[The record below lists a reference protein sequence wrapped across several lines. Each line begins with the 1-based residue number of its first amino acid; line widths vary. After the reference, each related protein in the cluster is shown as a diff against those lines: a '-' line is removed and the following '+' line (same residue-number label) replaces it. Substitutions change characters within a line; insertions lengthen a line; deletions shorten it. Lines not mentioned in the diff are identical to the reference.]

1 MSDDLANEGQCL
13 VTLSTAPDL
22 AAARLMQALLQSGGI
37 DCFIPDENLLS
48 QASYLSGIAGGLRVQ
63 VRAADRERAQAML
76 DDYRTPD
83 GPADDEETPSDPK
96 AVAGAERLAQ
106 RALRVAI
113 LGFILWPL
121 PHPYALAL
129 ALAALAR
136 KDLTGHARRQ
146 ARVAAAVSLLS
157 LVVFLVA
164 LWSLLS
170 SDLWRQRLPRP
181 PA

>member
-1 MSDDLANEGQCL
+1 MSAAASSEDHRL
-13 VTLSTAPDL
+13 VTLTTAPDL
-22 AAARLMQALLQSGGI
+22 AAARLMRGLLQSAGI

-48 QASYLSGIAGGLRVQ
+48 QASYLAGIAGGLRVQ
-63 VRAADRERAQAML
+63 VRAVDRERAQAML

-83 GPADDEETPSDPK
+83 GPAEDDEAVADPK
-96 AVAGAERLAQ
+96 SVAESERLAQ

-129 ALAALAR
+129 ALSALAR

-146 ARVAAAVSLLS
+146 ARVAAGVSLLA
-157 LVVFLVA
+157 LAVFLVA
-164 LWSLLS
+164 LFSLL
-170 SDLWRQRLPRP
+170 RLLSRRSGL
-181 PA
+181 PANP

>member
-1 MSDDLANEGQCL
+1 MSDDASREGRSL

-22 AAARLMQALLQSGGI
+22 ATARLMQGLLQSAGI

-63 VRAADRERAQAML
+63 VRTADRERAQAML

-83 GPADDEETPSDPK
+83 APADSDETPTNPK
-96 AVAGAERLAQ
+96 AVAESERQAQ

-136 KDLTGHARRQ
+136 KDLTGYARRQ
-146 ARVAAAVSLLS
+146 ARVAAAVSLLAI
-157 LVVFLVA
+157 VVFLVA
-164 LWSLLS
+164 LFSLLT
-170 SDLWRQRLPRP
+170 SDLWRQRPR
-181 PA
+181 

>member
-1 MSDDLANEGQCL
+1 MPDSAPSEDHGL

-22 AAARLMQALLQSGGI
+22 AAARLMQGLLQSAGI

-48 QASYLSGIAGGLRVQ
+48 QASCLGGIVGGLRVQ
-63 VRAADRERAQAML
+63 VRAADRERAQTML

-83 GPADDEETPSDPK
+83 GLADVVETAADPK
-96 AVAGAERLAQ
+96 AVAQSERLAQ

-129 ALAALAR
+129 AISALAR

-146 ARVAAAVSLLS
+146 ARVAAAVSFLA
-157 LVVFLVA
+157 LVVFVVV
-164 LWSLLS
+164 LLS
-170 SDLWRQRLPRP
+170 VLRRAAP
-181 PA
+181 

>member
-1 MSDDLANEGQCL
+1 MSDNASREAHGL

-22 AAARLMQALLQSGGI
+22 AAARLMQGLLQSVGI

-48 QASYLSGIAGGLRVQ
+48 QASYLSGIVGGLRVQ
-63 VRAADRERAQAML
+63 VRATDRERAQAML
-76 DDYRTPD
+76 DDYRTQD
-83 GPADDEETPSDPK
+83 GPADNDETPADPK
-96 AVAGAERLAQ
+96 AVAESERLAK

-136 KDLTGHARRQ
+136 KDLTGYARRQ
-146 ARVAAAVSLLS
+146 ARVAAAVSLLAIA
-157 LVVFLVA
+157 VFLVA
-164 LWSLLS
+164 LWSLLT
-170 SDLWRQRLPRP
+170 SDLWRHRRW
-181 PA
+181 